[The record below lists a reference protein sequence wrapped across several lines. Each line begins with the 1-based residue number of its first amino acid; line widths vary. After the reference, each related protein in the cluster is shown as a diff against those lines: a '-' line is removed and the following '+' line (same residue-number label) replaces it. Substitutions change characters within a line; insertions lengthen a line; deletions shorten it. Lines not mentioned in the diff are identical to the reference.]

1 MTRRGTN
8 TNWRKAAGTIAALAL
23 VVTACGGDDDDTA
36 SSDEVATDSAD
47 ATADASTDAPA
58 DTGAEA
64 PADTGATGDSS
75 DDVQVTQGGSVLA
88 AVTDRGVVNC
98 GGNNSLAGFGT
109 VDAASGEAAGFDIDF
124 CKAVAAA
131 VLGDAE
137 AIEIKPL
144 EAAER
149 FPTLQSGEI
158 DVLIRNTTWT
168 ASRDGAEQA
177 TFLHTNFYDG
187 QGFMVAAD
195 SGIASIEDMADA
207 TICVQTGTTTL
218 TNLNAVLADRGVAF
232 TPLEFE
238 SNDELNP
245 AFQAGQC
252 EVWTSD
258 ASQLA
263 SFAEGMELETTILPE
278 IISKEPLGPAV
289 ADGDSQWAQI
299 VDWSTMATVQAW
311 EFGIT
316 SANVDEFLT
325 SEDSNILTFL
335 GQPVTNADGNEAV
348 KDLGLGLAPDAF
360 YNVIK
365 LVGNYQEIYER
376 NLTPIGLTLE
386 GSPNDLW
393 TNGGLLYTPPFR

>member
-1 MTRRGTN
+1 MKNTKLTRLLAVLFAITLF
-8 TNWRKAAGTIAALAL
+8 AA
-23 VVTACGGDDDDTA
+23 ACGSDEAAEDAGDDETTTTQA
-36 SSDEVATDSAD
+36 TEV
-47 ATADASTDAPA
+47 
-58 DTGAEA
+58 E
-64 PADTGATGDSS
+64 
-75 DDVQVTQGGSVLA
+75 VTQGGTLDKVISA
-88 AVTDRGVVNC
+88 DIVNC
-98 GGNNSLAGFGT
+98 GGNNGLAGFGS
-109 VDAASGEAAGFDIDF
+109 VDAATGEAAGFDIDF

-137 AIEIKPL
+137 KIEVKPL

-177 TFLHTNFYDG
+177 TFLHTNFFDG

-195 SGIASIEDMADA
+195 SGITTLEDMANA

-218 TNLNAVLADRGVAF
+218 TNLNATFTDRGIPF

-263 SFAEGMELETTILPE
+263 SFAAGMELETFILPD

-289 ADGDSQWAQI
+289 ADGDTQWAQI
-299 VDWSTMATVQAW
+299 VDWATMATVQAW
-311 EFGIT
+311 EYGIT
-316 SANVDEFLT
+316 SENVDSFLT

-335 GQPVTNADGNEAV
+335 GQPVVDDDGNEAV
-348 KDLGLGLAPDAF
+348 KDLGLGLPADAF
-360 YNVIK
+360 YNVISQ
-365 LVGNYQEIYER
+365 VGNYEEIFNR
-376 NLTPIGLTLE
+376 NLTPIGLSL
-386 GSPNDLW
+386 GGPNQLW
-393 TNGGLLYTPPFR
+393 TTGGLLYTPPFR

>member
-1 MTRRGTN
+1 MVPNGRTKT
-8 TNWRKAAGTIAALAL
+8 WQKAAGALAALAL
-23 VVTACGGDDDDTA
+23 VVTACGGDDDSADDVVDDTA
-36 SSDEVATDSAD
+36 EETGDTGGD
-47 ATADASTDAPA
+47 TADDTVDA
-58 DTGAEA
+58 
-64 PADTGATGDSS
+64 
-75 DDVQVTQGGSVLA
+75 VQGGSVLA
-88 AVTDRGVVNC
+88 AVQDRGVLNC
-98 GGNNSLAGFGT
+98 GGNNGLAGFGT
-109 VDAASGEAAGFDIDF
+109 VDAATGEAAGFDIDF

-137 AIEIKPL
+137 AIEVKAL

-195 SGIASIEDMADA
+195 SGIASLDDMANA

-218 TNLNAVLADRGVAF
+218 TNLNAKFTDLGIPF

-263 SFAEGMELETTILPE
+263 AFAAGMELETTILPD

-299 VDWSTMATVQAW
+299 VDWATMATVQAW
-311 EFGIT
+311 EYGIT
-316 SANVDEFLT
+316 SENVDDFLT

-335 GQPVTNADGNEAV
+335 GQPVTDADGNEAT
-348 KDLGLGLAPDAF
+348 KDLGLGLPADAF

-365 LVGNYQEIYER
+365 QVGNYEEIFNR
-376 NLTPIGLTLE
+376 NLSPIGLTLE

>member
-1 MTRRGTN
+1 MKNMSKLLR
-8 TNWRKAAGTIAALAL
+8 ILAL
-23 VVTACGGDDDDTA
+23 LLTISMVAAACGSDSDDGDNAGDATTVPDAGDDEPDQVD
-36 SSDEVATDSAD
+36 
-47 ATADASTDAPA
+47 
-58 DTGAEA
+58 
-64 PADTGATGDSS
+64 
-75 DDVQVTQGGSVLA
+75 VTQGGTLA
-88 AVTDRGVVNC
+88 KVIAANVVNC
-98 GGNNSLAGFGT
+98 GGNNGLAGFGS
-109 VDAASGEAAGFDIDF
+109 VDAATGEASGFDIDF
-124 CKAVAAA
+124 CKAIAAA

-137 AIEIKPL
+137 LIEVKPL

-177 TFLHTNFYDG
+177 TFLHTNFFDG

-195 SGIASIEDMADA
+195 SGIATLEDMANA

-218 TNLNAVLADRGVAF
+218 TNLNATFADRGIAF
-232 TPLEFE
+232 TPLEFA

-263 SFAEGMELETTILPE
+263 SFAAGMELETFILPD

-289 ADGDSQWAQI
+289 ADGDTQWAQI
-299 VDWSTMATVQAW
+299 VDWATMATVQAW
-311 EFGIT
+311 EYGI
-316 SANVDEFLT
+316 SSENVDDFLG

-335 GQPVTNADGNEAV
+335 GEPVVDDEGNEAV
-348 KDLGLGLAPDAF
+348 KDLGLGLDAKAF
-360 YNVIK
+360 YNVISQ
-365 LVGNYQEIYER
+365 VGNYEEIFND
-376 NLTPIGLTLE
+376 NLTPIGLSI
-386 GSPNDLW
+386 GGPNQLW
-393 TNGGLLYTPPFR
+393 TTGGLLYTPPFR

>member
-1 MTRRGTN
+1 MTPKGT
-8 TNWRKAAGTIAALAL
+8 TKTWQKAAGALAALAL
-23 VVTACGGDDDDTA
+23 VMTACGGDDDTADDGEVEDTSEATGSDDTA
-36 SSDEVATDSAD
+36 E
-47 ATADASTDAPA
+47 
-58 DTGAEA
+58 
-64 PADTGATGDSS
+64 ATGS
-75 DDVQVTQGGSVLA
+75 DDTVDVVQSGSVLA
-88 AVTDRGVVNC
+88 AVQDRGVLNC
-98 GGNNSLAGFGT
+98 GGNNGLAGFGT
-109 VDAASGEAAGFDIDF
+109 VDAATGEAAGFDIDF

-137 AIEIKPL
+137 LIEVKAL

-195 SGIASIEDMADA
+195 SGIATLEDMANA

-218 TNLNAVLADRGVAF
+218 TNLNATMTDLGIPF

-263 SFAEGMELETTILPE
+263 SFAAGMELETSILPN

-299 VDWSTMATVQAW
+299 VDWATMATVQAW
-311 EFGIT
+311 EYGIT
-316 SANVDEFLT
+316 SENVDDFLT

-335 GQPVTNADGNEAV
+335 GQPVTDADGNEAT
-348 KDLGLGLAPDAF
+348 KDLGLGLDADAF

-365 LVGNYQEIYER
+365 QVGNYEEIYNR

>member
-1 MTRRGTN
+1 MTRRGT
-8 TNWRKAAGTIAALAL
+8 TKRWQRAAGAVAALAL
-23 VVTACGGDDDDTA
+23 IASACGGDDDSADDGEEIATEDT
-36 SSDEVATDSAD
+36 SDSGDSGDSGDPGDEVEATQA
-47 ATADASTDAPA
+47 
-58 DTGAEA
+58 
-64 PADTGATGDSS
+64 
-75 DDVQVTQGGSVLA
+75 GSVLA
-88 AVTDRGVVNC
+88 AVQERDLLIC
-98 GGNNSLAGFGT
+98 GGNNGLAGFGT
-109 VDAASGEAAGFDIDF
+109 IDAATGEAAGFDIDF
-124 CKAVAAA
+124 CRALAAA
-131 VLGDAE
+131 VLGDASK
-137 AIEIKPL
+137 IEIKAL

-187 QGFMVAAD
+187 QGFMVTAD
-195 SGIASIEDMADA
+195 SGITTLEDMANA
-207 TICVQTGTTTL
+207 TVCVQTGTTTL
-218 TNLNAVLADRGVAF
+218 TNLNAVFNDRGIPF

-263 SFAEGMELETTILPE
+263 SFAVGMELETTILPD

-299 VDWSTMATVQAW
+299 VDWTTMATIQAW
-311 EFGIT
+311 EWGIT
-316 SANVDEFLT
+316 SENVDDFVT

-335 GQPVTNADGNEAV
+335 GQPVVDADGNEAV
-348 KDLGLGLAPDAF
+348 KDLGLGVANDFA
-360 YNVIK
+360 YQAIK
-365 LVGNYQEIYER
+365 QVGNYQEIFER
-376 NLTPIGLTLE
+376 NLSPIGLTLD

-393 TNGGLLYTPPFR
+393 TNGGLQYVPPFR

>member
-1 MTRRGTN
+1 M
-8 TNWRKAAGTIAALAL
+8 
-23 VVTACGGDDDDTA
+23 
-36 SSDEVATDSAD
+36 
-47 ATADASTDAPA
+47 
-58 DTGAEA
+58 
-64 PADTGATGDSS
+64 
-75 DDVQVTQGGSVLA
+75 
-88 AVTDRGVVNC
+88 VNC
-98 GGNNSLAGFGT
+98 GGNNGLAGFGT
-109 VDAASGEAAGFDIDF
+109 VDAAT
-124 CKAVAAA
+124 
-131 VLGDAE
+131 GDATGLRHRLLPGRSPRPCS
-137 AIEIKPL
+137 ATPKPVEIKPL

-195 SGIASIEDMADA
+195 SGITTLEDMANA

-218 TNLNAVLADRGVAF
+218 TNLNAMFADPGIPF

-263 SFAEGMELETTILPE
+263 SFAAGMELETTILPD

-299 VDWSTMATVQAW
+299 VDWTTMATIQAW
-311 EFGIT
+311 EYGIT
-316 SANVDEFLT
+316 SENVDDFLT

-335 GQPVTNADGNEAV
+335 GQPVTDADGNEAV
-348 KDLGLGLAPDAF
+348 KDLGLGLPADAF
-360 YNVIK
+360 YQVIK
-365 LVGNYQEIYER
+365 QVGNYQEIFER
-376 NLTPIGLTLE
+376 NLDADRSDPRGQ
-386 GSPNDLW
+386 PNDLW
-393 TNGGLLYTPPFR
+393 TNGGLMYNPPFR

>member
-1 MTRRGTN
+1 MKNMSKLLR
-8 TNWRKAAGTIAALAL
+8 ILAL
-23 VVTACGGDDDDTA
+23 LLTISMIASACGSDAADGDNAGDGTTGEDGSGAGDGDAGDGDT
-36 SSDEVATDSAD
+36 
-47 ATADASTDAPA
+47 
-58 DTGAEA
+58 
-64 PADTGATGDSS
+64 TGDTEP
-75 DDVQVTQGGSVLA
+75 DTVEVTQGDTLAKVVGAGVL
-88 AVTDRGVVNC
+88 NC
-98 GGNNSLAGFGT
+98 GGNNGLAGFGS
-109 VDAASGEAAGFDIDF
+109 VDAATGEAAGFDIDF

-137 AIEIKPL
+137 AIEVKPL

-177 TFLHTNFYDG
+177 TFLHTNFFDG

-195 SGIASIEDMADA
+195 SGIETLEGMAGA

-218 TNLNAVLADRGVAF
+218 TNLNATFADRGIDF
-232 TPLEFE
+232 TPLEFA

-263 SFAEGMELETTILPE
+263 SFAAGMELETSILPD

-299 VDWSTMATVQAW
+299 VDWATMATVQAW
-311 EFGIT
+311 EYGMT
-316 SANVDEFLT
+316 SENVDDFLT
-325 SEDSNILTFL
+325 SDDSGILTFL
-335 GQPVTNADGNEAV
+335 GQPVKDDDGNEAV

-360 YNVIK
+360 YQVIK
-365 LVGNYQEIYER
+365 QVGNYQEIFDR
-376 NLTPIGLTLE
+376 NLTPIGLSI
-386 GSPNDLW
+386 GGPNQLW
-393 TNGGLLYTPPFR
+393 TEGGLLYTPPFR

>member
-1 MTRRGTN
+1 MTQTGTN
-8 TNWRKAAGTIAALAL
+8 KNWQKAAGAIAALAL
-23 VVTACGGDDDDTA
+23 VMSACGGDDDSADDGSIEDT
-36 SSDEVATDSAD
+36 AD
-47 ATADASTDAPA
+47 ATAEATGGDAT
-58 DTGAEA
+58 AEA
-64 PADTGATGDSS
+64 TAEATGSEDT
-75 DDVQVTQGGSVLA
+75 VEATQGGGVLA
-88 AVTDRGVVNC
+88 AVQSRGVVNC
-98 GGNNSLAGFGT
+98 GGNNGLAGFGT

-131 VLGDAE
+131 VLGDSE
-137 AIEIKPL
+137 AIEVKPL

-195 SGIASIEDMADA
+195 SGIATLEDMANA

-218 TNLNAVLADRGVAF
+218 TNLNAVLADRGIPF

-263 SFAEGMELETTILPE
+263 SFADGMELETSILPD

-299 VDWSTMATVQAW
+299 VDWATMATVQAW
-311 EFGIT
+311 EYGIT
-316 SANVDEFLT
+316 SENIDTFLT

-335 GQPVTNADGNEAV
+335 GQPVTDADGNEAI
-348 KDLGLGLAPDAF
+348 KDLGLGLSADAF

-365 LVGNYQEIYER
+365 QVGNYEEIYNR

>member
-1 MTRRGTN
+1 MTRRGT
-8 TNWRKAAGTIAALAL
+8 TRNWQKAAGALAALAL
-23 VVTACGGDDDDTA
+23 VVTACGGDDDDAAVEDTA
-36 SSDEVATDSAD
+36 E
-47 ATADASTDAPA
+47 
-58 DTGAEA
+58 DTGAE
-64 PADTGATGDSS
+64 DTGAEDTGAEDT
-75 DDVQVTQGGSVLA
+75 VEAAQGGSVLA
-88 AVTDRGVVNC
+88 AVQERGVLNC

-109 VDAASGEAAGFDIDF
+109 VDAATGEAAGFDIDF

-131 VLGDAE
+131 VLGDSE
-137 AIEIKPL
+137 AVEISAL

-195 SGIASIEDMADA
+195 SGIATLEDMANA

-218 TNLNAVLADRGVAF
+218 TNLNAVFADRGIPF

-263 SFAEGMELETTILPE
+263 SFAAGMELETSILPD

-299 VDWSTMATVQAW
+299 VDWATMATVQAW
-311 EFGIT
+311 EYGIT
-316 SANVDEFLT
+316 SENVDDFLT

-335 GQPVTNADGNEAV
+335 GQPVVDADGNEAV
-348 KDLGLGLAPDAF
+348 KDLGLGIAPDAF
-360 YNVIK
+360 YNVIVQ
-365 LVGNYQEIYER
+365 VGNYEEIFNR
-376 NLTPIGLTLE
+376 NLSPIGLTLE

>member
-1 MTRRGTN
+1 MTRKGNMKR
-8 TNWRKAAGTIAALAL
+8 WQRAAGAVAILAL
-23 VVTACGGDDDDTA
+23 VAGACSGDDDTA
-36 SSDEVATDSAD
+36 DDDTTDDTTATDGTT
-47 ATADASTDAPA
+47 ATD
-58 DTGAEA
+58 DTVE
-64 PADTGATGDSS
+64 
-75 DDVQVTQGGSVLA
+75 VTQGGGVLA
-88 AVTDRGVVNC
+88 AVQGRDVLNC
-98 GGNNSLAGFGT
+98 GGNNGLAGFGS
-109 VDAASGEAAGFDIDF
+109 VDAATGEATGFDIDF
-124 CKAVAAA
+124 CRAVAAA
-131 VLGDAE
+131 VLGDSTKV
-137 AIEIKPL
+137 EIKPL

-195 SGIASIEDMADA
+195 SGIATLEDMANA

-218 TNLNAVLADRGVAF
+218 TNLNATMTDLGIPF

-263 SFAEGMELETTILPE
+263 SFAAGMDLETSILPN

-299 VDWSTMATVQAW
+299 VDWATMATVQAW
-311 EFGIT
+311 EYGIT
-316 SANVDEFLT
+316 SENVDTFLT

-335 GQPVTNADGNEAV
+335 GQPVTDADGNEAT
-348 KDLGLGLAPDAF
+348 KDLGLGLPADAF

-365 LVGNYQEIYER
+365 QVGNYEEIFNR
-376 NLTPIGLTLE
+376 NLTPIGLTLA

>member
-1 MTRRGTN
+1 MTRRGT
-8 TNWRKAAGTIAALAL
+8 TKNWQKAAGAIAALAL
-23 VVTACGGDDDDTA
+23 VTSACGGDDDTTD
-36 SSDEVATDSAD
+36 SEDQVATESGDED
-47 ATADASTDAPA
+47 TGEATAE
-58 DTGAEA
+58 DTSGEDTVEA
-64 PADTGATGDSS
+64 
-75 DDVQVTQGGSVLA
+75 TQAGSVLA
-88 AVTDRGVVNC
+88 AVQDRGVLNC
-98 GGNNSLAGFGT
+98 GGNNGLAGFGT
-109 VDAASGEAAGFDIDF
+109 VDAATGEAAGFDIDF
-124 CKAVAAA
+124 CKALAAA

-137 AIEIKPL
+137 AIEIKAL

-195 SGIASIEDMADA
+195 SGIGTLEDMANA

-218 TNLNAVLADRGVAF
+218 TNLNATFADRGIPF

-263 SFAEGMELETTILPE
+263 SFAAGMELETSILPD

-299 VDWSTMATVQAW
+299 VDWTTMATIQAW
-311 EFGIT
+311 EYGIT
-316 SANVDEFLT
+316 SENVDDFLT
-325 SEDSNILTFL
+325 SEDSGILTFL
-335 GQPVTNADGNEAV
+335 GQPVTDDDGNEAT
-348 KDLGLGLAPDAF
+348 KDLGLGLPVDAF
-360 YNVIK
+360 YQVIK
-365 LVGNYQEIYER
+365 QVGNYQEIFEK
-376 NLTPIGLTLE
+376 NLTPIGLTLD

-393 TNGGLLYTPPFR
+393 TNGGLMYNPPFR

>member
-1 MTRRGTN
+1 MTRRGT
-8 TNWRKAAGTIAALAL
+8 TKNWQKAAGALAALAL
-23 VVTACGGDDDDTA
+23 VVTACGGDDDDAEGTA
-36 SSDEVATDSAD
+36 DEIATDD
-47 ATADASTDAPA
+47 TADESTGDG
-58 DTGAEA
+58 TGEE
-64 PADTGATGDSS
+64 ATGD
-75 DDVQVTQGGSVLA
+75 DTVEATQGGNTLA
-88 AVTDRGVVNC
+88 AVQDRGMLNC
-98 GGNNSLAGFGT
+98 GGNNGLAGFGT
-109 VDAASGEAAGFDIDF
+109 VDAATGEAAGFDIDF
-124 CKAVAAA
+124 CKALAAA
-131 VLGDAE
+131 VLGDAT
-137 AIEIKPL
+137 AIDIKAL

-195 SGIASIEDMADA
+195 SGIATLEDMANA

-218 TNLNAVLADRGVAF
+218 TNLNATFADAGIPF

-263 SFAEGMELETTILPE
+263 SFAAGMELETSILPD

-299 VDWSTMATVQAW
+299 VDWTTMATIQAW
-311 EFGIT
+311 EYGMT
-316 SANVDEFLT
+316 SENVDDFLT
-325 SEDSNILTFL
+325 SEDSGILTFL
-335 GQPVTNADGNEAV
+335 GQPVTDADGNEATT
-348 KDLGLGLAPDAF
+348 DLGLGLPPDAF
-360 YNVIK
+360 YQLIK
-365 LVGNYQEIYER
+365 QVGNYQEIFER
-376 NLTPIGLTLE
+376 NLAPIGLTLE

-393 TNGGLLYTPPFR
+393 TNGGLMYNPPFR

>member
-1 MTRRGTN
+1 MTRTTPTR
-8 TNWRKAAGTIAALAL
+8 RRHAAAGALAAVAL
-23 VVTACGGDDDDTA
+23 LAGACSG
-36 SSDEVATDSAD
+36 SDSDSAGD
-47 ATADASTDAPA
+47 GDGEETTAQQS
-58 DTGAEA
+58 
-64 PADTGATGDSS
+64 
-75 DDVQVTQGGSVLA
+75 GGVLA
-88 AVTDRGVVNC
+88 AVQARGVINC
-98 GGNNSLAGFGT
+98 GGNNGLAGFGS
-109 VDAASGEAAGFDIDF
+109 VDAATGVATGFDIDF
-124 CKAVAAA
+124 CRALGAA
-131 VLGDAE
+131 VFGDATK
-137 AIEIKPL
+137 IEIRPL

-187 QGFMVAAD
+187 QGFMVTAE
-195 SGIASIEDMADA
+195 SGITTLEEMANA

-218 TNLNAVLADRGVAF
+218 TNLNATFADRGIPF
-232 TPLEFE
+232 TPLEFA

-263 SFAEGMELETTILPE
+263 SFADGMELETFILPD

-299 VDWSTMATVQAW
+299 VDWSTMATIQAW
-311 EFGIT
+311 EWGIT
-316 SANVDEFLT
+316 SENVDTFLT

-335 GQPVTNADGNEAV
+335 GQPVKDEDGNEAV
-348 KDLGLGLAPDAF
+348 KDLGLGLPNDFA
-360 YNVIK
+360 YQIIK
-365 LVGNYQEIYER
+365 QVGNYEEIFQR
-376 NLTPIGLTLE
+376 NLAPIGLTLA

-393 TNGGLLYTPPFR
+393 TNGGLMYNPPFR

>member
-1 MTRRGTN
+1 MNPNGT
-8 TNWRKAAGTIAALAL
+8 TKTWHKAAGAFAALAL
-23 VVTACGGDDDDTA
+23 VLTACGGDDDSADDTLDDTVEETAEDTA
-36 SSDEVATDSAD
+36 T
-47 ATADASTDAPA
+47 ATAE
-58 DTGAEA
+58 DTGS
-64 PADTGATGDSS
+64 DTVDA
-75 DDVQVTQGGSVLA
+75 VQGGSVLA
-88 AVTDRGVVNC
+88 AVQDRGVLNC
-98 GGNNSLAGFGT
+98 GGNNTLAGFGT
-109 VDAASGEAAGFDIDF
+109 VDAATGEAAGFDVDF

-137 AIEIKPL
+137 AIEVKPL

-195 SGIASIEDMADA
+195 SGIATLEDMANA
-207 TICVQTGTTTL
+207 TVCVQTGTTTL
-218 TNLNAVLADRGVAF
+218 TNLNALFTDLGIPF

-258 ASQLA
+258 SSQLA
-263 SFAEGMELETTILPE
+263 SFAAGMELETTILPD

-299 VDWSTMATVQAW
+299 VDWATMATVQAW

-316 SANVDEFLT
+316 SENIDDFLT

-335 GQPVTNADGNEAV
+335 GQPVTDADGNEAT
-348 KDLGLGLAPDAF
+348 KDLGLGLSPDAF

-365 LVGNYQEIYER
+365 QVGNYEEIFTR

>member
-1 MTRRGTN
+1 MKNMSKLLR
-8 TNWRKAAGTIAALAL
+8 ILAL
-23 VVTACGGDDDDTA
+23 LLTISMVAAACGSDGDDADNAGEDVAGDDA
-36 SSDEVATDSAD
+36 GDDEPETVTVAQG
-47 ATADASTDAPA
+47 
-58 DTGAEA
+58 DTLAKVVGA
-64 PADTGATGDSS
+64 G
-75 DDVQVTQGGSVLA
+75 VL
-88 AVTDRGVVNC
+88 NC
-98 GGNNSLAGFGT
+98 GGNNGLAGFGS
-109 VDAASGEAAGFDIDF
+109 VDAATGEAAGFDIDF
-124 CKAVAAA
+124 CKVVAAA

-137 AIEIKPL
+137 AIDVKPL

-187 QGFMVAAD
+187 QGFMVAAA
-195 SGIASIEDMADA
+195 SGITTLEDMADA
-207 TICVQTGTTTL
+207 TICVQTGTTSL
-218 TNLNAVLADRGVAF
+218 ANLNALFTDRGINF
-232 TPLEFE
+232 TPLEFA

-263 SFAEGMELETTILPE
+263 SFAAGMELETAILPD

-299 VDWSTMATVQAW
+299 VDWATMATVQAW
-311 EFGIT
+311 EYGMT
-316 SANVDEFLT
+316 SENVDSFLT

-335 GQPVTNADGNEAV
+335 GQPVKDDDGNEAT
-348 KDLGLGLAPDAF
+348 KDLGLGLDADAF

-365 LVGNYQEIYER
+365 QVGNYEEIFNR
-376 NLTPIGLTLE
+376 NLSPLGLSIG
-386 GSPNDLW
+386 GPNDLW

>member
-1 MTRRGTN
+1 MSTDVTTRT
-8 TNWRKAAGTIAALAL
+8 WHKAAGAIAALAL
-23 VVTACGGDDDDTA
+23 VVSACGGDDDSADDAIDDTA
-36 SSDEVATDSAD
+36 EETAEDTGTG
-47 ATADASTDAPA
+47 TADDTA
-58 DTGAEA
+58 DTVDA
-64 PADTGATGDSS
+64 
-75 DDVQVTQGGSVLA
+75 VQGGSVLA
-88 AVTDRGVVNC
+88 AVQDRGVLNC
-98 GGNNSLAGFGT
+98 GGNNTLAGFGT
-109 VDAASGEAAGFDIDF
+109 VDAATGEAAGFDIDF

-137 AIEIKPL
+137 AIEVKPL

-195 SGIASIEDMADA
+195 SGIATLEDMANA
-207 TICVQTGTTTL
+207 TVCVQTGTTTL
-218 TNLNAVLADRGVAF
+218 TNLNALFTDLGIPF

-258 ASQLA
+258 SSQLA
-263 SFAEGMELETTILPE
+263 SFAAGMELETTILPD

-299 VDWSTMATVQAW
+299 VDWATMATVQAW
-311 EFGIT
+311 EYGIT
-316 SANVDEFLT
+316 SENIDDFLT

-335 GQPVTNADGNEAV
+335 GQPVTDADGNEAT
-348 KDLGLGLAPDAF
+348 KDLGLGLDADAF
-360 YNVIK
+360 YKVIK
-365 LVGNYQEIYER
+365 QVGNYEEIFNR
-376 NLTPIGLTLE
+376 NLSPIGLTLE

>member
-1 MTRRGTN
+1 MNRKDSSKTWRR
-8 TNWRKAAGTIAALAL
+8 AAGAVAALAL
-23 VVTACGGDDDDTA
+23 VATACSGDDDSADDTA
-36 SSDEVATDSAD
+36 E
-47 ATADASTDAPA
+47 ATA
-58 DTGAEA
+58 E
-64 PADTGATGDSS
+64 ATGDSGEATAETTGE
-75 DDVQVTQGGSVLA
+75 DTVEATQAGSVLA
-88 AVTDRGVVNC
+88 AVQDRGVINC
-98 GGNNSLAGFGT
+98 GGNNGLAGFGT
-109 VDAASGEAAGFDIDF
+109 VDAATGEAAGFDIDF
-124 CKAVAAA
+124 CKALAAA

-137 AIEIKPL
+137 AIDVKPL
-144 EAAER
+144 EPAER

-177 TFLHTNFYDG
+177 TFLFTNFYDG

-195 SGIASIEDMADA
+195 SGIATLEDMANA

-218 TNLNAVLADRGVAF
+218 TNLNATFTDRGIPF

-263 SFAEGMELETTILPE
+263 SFAAGMELETTILPD

-299 VDWSTMATVQAW
+299 VDWVTMSTVQAW
-311 EFGIT
+311 EFGID
-316 SANVDEFLT
+316 SSNVDEFLT

-335 GQPVTNADGNEAV
+335 GQPVTDADGNEAV
-348 KDLGLGLAPDAF
+348 KDLGLGLDPEAF
-360 YNVIK
+360 YNVISQ
-365 LVGNYQEIYER
+365 VGNYQEIFER
-376 NLTPIGLTLE
+376 NLSPIGLTLE

-393 TNGGLLYTPPFR
+393 TNGGLMYTPPFR

>member
-1 MTRRGTN
+1 MTRRGT
-8 TNWRKAAGTIAALAL
+8 TRNWQKAAGALAALAL
-23 VVTACGGDDDDTA
+23 VVTACGGDDDDADDGAVEDTA
-36 SSDEVATDSAD
+36 E
-47 ATADASTDAPA
+47 
-58 DTGAEA
+58 DTGGE
-64 PADTGATGDSS
+64 DTGGEETGGEDTV
-75 DDVQVTQGGSVLA
+75 DAAQGGSVLA
-88 AVTDRGVVNC
+88 AVTDRGVLNC
-98 GGNNSLAGFGT
+98 GGNNGLAGFGT
-109 VDAASGEAAGFDIDF
+109 VDAATGEAAGFDIDF

-137 AIEIKPL
+137 AIDISAL

-195 SGIASIEDMADA
+195 SGIASLEDMANA
-207 TICVQTGTTTL
+207 TVCVQTGTTTL
-218 TNLNAVLADRGVAF
+218 TNLNAVFTDRGIAF

-263 SFAEGMELETTILPE
+263 SFAAGMELETTILPD

-299 VDWSTMATVQAW
+299 VDWATMATVQAW
-311 EFGIT
+311 EYGIT
-316 SANVDEFLT
+316 SENVDDFLA

-335 GQPVTNADGNEAV
+335 GQPVVDADGNEAV

-365 LVGNYQEIYER
+365 QVGNYQEIFER

>member
-1 MTRRGTN
+1 
-8 TNWRKAAGTIAALAL
+8 
-23 VVTACGGDDDDTA
+23 
-36 SSDEVATDSAD
+36 
-47 ATADASTDAPA
+47 
-58 DTGAEA
+58 
-64 PADTGATGDSS
+64 
-75 DDVQVTQGGSVLA
+75 
-88 AVTDRGVVNC
+88 
-98 GGNNSLAGFGT
+98 
-109 VDAASGEAAGFDIDF
+109 
-124 CKAVAAA
+124 
-131 VLGDAE
+131 VLGDSE
-137 AIEIKPL
+137 AIEVKPL

-195 SGIASIEDMADA
+195 SGIASLEDMANA
-207 TICVQTGTTTL
+207 TVCVQTGTTTL
-218 TNLNAVLADRGVAF
+218 TNLNAVFADRGIPF
-232 TPLEFE
+232 TALEFE
-238 SNDELNP
+238 SNEELNP

-263 SFAEGMELETTILPE
+263 SFAIGMELETTILPD

-289 ADGDSQWAQI
+289 ADGDSQWAQV
-299 VDWSTMATVQAW
+299 VDWATMATVQAW

-316 SANVDEFLT
+316 SENVDEFLT

-335 GQPVTNADGNEAV
+335 GEPVVDEDGNEAV
-348 KDLGLGLAPDAF
+348 KDLGLGLDPKAF
-360 YNVIK
+360 YNVISQ
-365 LVGNYQEIYER
+365 VGNYQEIFER
-376 NLTPIGLTLE
+376 NLVPIGLSIE

>member
-1 MTRRGTN
+1 MTRRGTKQWN
-8 TNWRKAAGTIAALAL
+8 RAAGAVAALAL
-23 VVTACGGDDDDTA
+23 IASACGGDDDTTGDG
-36 SSDEVATDSAD
+36 EQVATDG
-47 ATADASTDAPA
+47 TDAA
-58 DTGAEA
+58 G
-64 PADTGATGDSS
+64 DTGATGDTS
-75 DDVQVTQGGSVLA
+75 DSGDEVVATQGGSVLA
-88 AVTDRGVVNC
+88 AVQERDVVNC
-98 GGNNSLAGFGT
+98 GGNNGLAGFGS
-109 VDAASGEAAGFDIDF
+109 VDAATGEAAGFDIDF
-124 CKAVAAA
+124 CRALAAA
-131 VLGDAE
+131 VLGDASKV
-137 AIEIKPL
+137 EIKPL

-195 SGIASIEDMADA
+195 SGIGSLDDMANA

-218 TNLNAVLADRGVAF
+218 TNLNATFADRGIPF
-232 TPLEFE
+232 TPLEFA

-263 SFAEGMELETTILPE
+263 SFAVGMDLETNILPD

-299 VDWSTMATVQAW
+299 VDWTTMATIQAW
-311 EFGIT
+311 EWGIT
-316 SANVDEFLT
+316 SENVDDFLT

-335 GQPVTNADGNEAV
+335 GQPVTDDDGNEAV
-348 KDLGLGLAPDAF
+348 KDLGLGVSTDFA
-360 YNVIK
+360 YQVIK
-365 LVGNYQEIYER
+365 QVGNYQEIFER
-376 NLTPIGLTLE
+376 NLAPIGLTLA

-393 TNGGLLYTPPFR
+393 TNGGLMYNPPFR